1 MTSPSATLVDDLESN
16 IRGYCR
22 QFPVVF
28 QSASGSRLV
37 DQDGRSYIDFFAG
50 AGALNYGHNNP
61 RAKQALL
68 RYLQAD
74 GVMHSLDMATTSKLQ
89 FLDTFQDVVLAPRSL
104 DYRVQFTGPTG
115 TNAVEAALKLAR
127 KVTGRRHVVAFTRAY
142 HGHTAGALAVTANSY
157 YQHETYGGRDD
168 VSHLPFD
175 GYLGDSIDT
184 AEILARYLDDPS
196 SGMPKPAAVI
206 LETVQGEGGVHIA
219 TNAWL
224 RRVAEICRVH
234 GVLLIVDDI
243 QVGNGRTGSFFSFE
257 AAGIEPDMVCLSKSI
272 GAGLPLS
279 LVLIQSDLDQWKP
292 GEHTGT
298 FRGNNLAFVAG
309 ESVLH
314 HWQETDFVDGL
325 GKKAATIESWGQNLK
340 RQHEL
345 RFRGRGMIWGIDFG
359 KPGLAKEV
367 SADAFRNG
375 LVIETSGA
383 HDEVIKLMP
392 PLTIDESDLQQG
404 LRILK
409 NSIDQLLLGESLIR
423 LCATEDLLAATS
435 DGARVPYD
443 TLTPQQQLQ

>member
-22 QFPVVF
+22 RFPVVF
-28 QSASGSRLV
+28 QTAHGSRLV
-37 DQDGRSYIDFFAG
+37 DQAGRSYIDFFAG

-68 RYLQAD
+68 QYLQAD
-74 GVMHSLDMATTSKLQ
+74 GVMHSLDMTTTSKLQ
-89 FLDTFQDVVLAPRSL
+89 FLETFQDVVLAPRSL

-115 TNAVEAALKLAR
+115 TNAVEAALKLSR

-175 GYLGDSIDT
+175 GYLGDAVDT
-184 AEILARYLDDPS
+184 ADILARYLDDPS

-219 TNAWL
+219 NNAWL

-257 AAGIEPDMVCLSKSI
+257 AAGIEPDVVCLSKSI

-279 LVLIQSDLDQWKP
+279 LVLIRSDLDQWKP

-298 FRGNNLAFVAG
+298 FEAITWRSWRAKQFFITG
-309 ESVLH
+309 ERL
-314 HWQETDFVDGL
+314 T
-325 GKKAATIESWGQNLK
+325 SW
-340 RQHEL
+340 
-345 RFRGRGMIWGIDFG
+345 
-359 KPGLAKEV
+359 PA
-367 SADAFRNG
+367 
-375 LVIETSGA
+375 
-383 HDEVIKLMP
+383 
-392 PLTIDESDLQQG
+392 
-404 LRILK
+404 
-409 NSIDQLLLGESLIR
+409 
-423 LCATEDLLAATS
+423 
-435 DGARVPYD
+435 
-443 TLTPQQQLQ
+443 